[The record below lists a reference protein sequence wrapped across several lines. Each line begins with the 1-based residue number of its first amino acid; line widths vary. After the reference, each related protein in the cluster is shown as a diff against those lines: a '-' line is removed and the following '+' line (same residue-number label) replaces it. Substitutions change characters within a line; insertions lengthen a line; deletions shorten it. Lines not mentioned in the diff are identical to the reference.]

1 MIARA
6 VVLLSAAGAV
16 AAAAGASPRGTV
28 LPPSAR
34 SDYIEQCAGCHGIEG
49 SSAPARLPELRAR
62 IGYFL
67 CTPGGRSYIARL
79 PNVVRAP
86 VSDAQALADLL
97 NYVVFDLGRGSAPRN
112 ARPYQA
118 DEVAAF
124 IRNPLVKNSLVKERA
139 RVVDDVIRRCPGVP
153 ASLRDLSS
161 TPLPSRL

>member
-1 MIARA
+1 MIAR
-6 VVLLSAAGAV
+6 VVALLGAAGAV
-16 AAAAGASPRGTV
+16 AAAAGTSPRDTV

-34 SDYIEQCAGCHGIEG
+34 SDYIEYCAGCHGIEG
-49 SSAPARLPELRAR
+49 SSAPARLPELKAR

-67 CTPGGRSYIARL
+67 CTAGGRSYIARL

-97 NYVVFDLGRGSAPRN
+97 NYVVFELGRGSAPTD

-124 IRNPLVKNSLVKERA
+124 IKKPLVKNSLVRERA
-139 RVVDDVIRRCPGVP
+139 RVVDDLIRRCPGVP

-161 TPLPSRL
+161 APRASRS